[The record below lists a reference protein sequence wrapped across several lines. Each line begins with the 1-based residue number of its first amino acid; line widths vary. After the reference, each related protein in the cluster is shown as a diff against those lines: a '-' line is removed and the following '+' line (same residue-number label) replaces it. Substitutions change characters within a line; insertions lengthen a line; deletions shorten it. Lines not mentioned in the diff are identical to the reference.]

1 LFGAFSC
8 IRNINLSYAP
18 LSVFRIYPTKN
29 RNMMDAVLTLTDHSD
44 LLKAFNARNF
54 TGDSVQA
61 YVLWEQFL

>member
-1 LFGAFSC
+1 
-8 IRNINLSYAP
+8 
-18 LSVFRIYPTKN
+18 
-29 RNMMDAVLTLTDHSD
+29 MMDAVLTLTDHSD